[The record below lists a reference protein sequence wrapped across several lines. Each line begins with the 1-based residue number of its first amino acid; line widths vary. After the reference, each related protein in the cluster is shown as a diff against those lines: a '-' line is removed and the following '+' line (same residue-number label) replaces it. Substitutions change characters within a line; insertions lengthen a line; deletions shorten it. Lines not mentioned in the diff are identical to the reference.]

1 MLKRPLCRAR
11 PRRYARR
18 HHDSLPEHR
27 YTKQRHHP
35 SLVSPNLEILVLSP
49 HTTADKHLLFGIT
62 TLKNRSIPRKQPI
75 ICTRTQTNL
84 STPFEMA
91 RESQRSSS
99 SSSASSIFM
108 RGPFTRS
115 TTSPPSLNR
124 QNSHTAR
131 QECSVS
137 PHGGATSLLFKVASA
152 SLRTSPRSSPPASP
166 RQRPVDVQGVQWD
179 VLSRRLSENRHGEQL
194 EKLGSRTVLT

>member
-1 MLKRPLCRAR
+1 MSLY
-11 PRRYARR
+11 RRRVQSSATTP
-18 HHDSLPEHR
+18 HLPAQTLNILYLLNQQSALQEHS
-27 YTKQRHHP
+27 T
-35 SLVSPNLEILVLSP
+35 I
-49 HTTADKHLLFGIT
+49 HTHLT
-62 TLKNRSIPRKQPI
+62 TIIGACHTSSI
-75 ICTRTQTNL
+75 
-84 STPFEMA
+84 MA

-137 PHGGATSLLFKVASA
+137 PQGGASSLLFKVASA
-152 SLRTSPRSSPPASP
+152 SFRTSPRSSPPASP
-166 RQRPVDVQGVQWD
+166 RQCPVDVQEVQWD
-179 VLSRRLSENRHGEQL
+179 VLSRRLSENRHGKQI
-194 EKLGSRTVLT
+194 

>member
-1 MLKRPLCRAR
+1 MP
-11 PRRYARR
+11 
-18 HHDSLPEHR
+18 
-27 YTKQRHHP
+27 
-35 SLVSPNLEILVLSP
+35 
-49 HTTADKHLLFGIT
+49 
-62 TLKNRSIPRKQPI
+62 
-75 ICTRTQTNL
+75 
-84 STPFEMA
+84 

-137 PHGGATSLLFKVASA
+137 PPGGATSLLFKVASA
-152 SLRTSPRSSPPASP
+152 SLKTSPRSSPPASP
-166 RQRPVDVQGVQWD
+166 RQCPVDVQEVQWD
-179 VLSRRLSENRHGEQL
+179 VLSRRLSENRHEGYVSFPDFDRLCEPQDP
-194 EKLGSRTVLT
+194 KSGHDGRQDG

>member
-1 MLKRPLCRAR
+1 
-11 PRRYARR
+11 
-18 HHDSLPEHR
+18 
-27 YTKQRHHP
+27 
-35 SLVSPNLEILVLSP
+35 
-49 HTTADKHLLFGIT
+49 
-62 TLKNRSIPRKQPI
+62 
-75 ICTRTQTNL
+75 
-84 STPFEMA
+84 MA

-99 SSSASSIFM
+99 SSSSASSIFK

-137 PHGGATSLLFKVASA
+137 PQGGATSLLFKVASA

-166 RQRPVDVQGVQWD
+166 RQCPVDVQEVQWD
-179 VLSRRLSENRHGEQL
+179 VLSRRLSENRHGDRRNQHGHEFIQKDMPASPGYL
-194 EKLGSRTVLT
+194 KRLAEVL